1 LPIVY
6 SVTYLLD
13 NSAFLYDRYMSL
25 LTVYTSDLKN
35 IGSYTIDFT
44 G

>member
-6 SVTYLLD
+6 SVISLLD
-13 NSAFLYDRYMSL
+13 NSVFLYDQAMAI